1 MTSTSQKTGNRFKLP
16 KRYEN
21 NPPSVVFEFVQL
33 AIEHKP
39 LNLGAGFTDY
49 PIPRHI
55 TEALLTSS
63 DGNPLLNQYSR
74 SRGHP
79 RLVQALAK
87 LYSTLTNRNID
98 AFKEV
103 LVTVGGSEAL
113 YTAIQGHIEV
123 GDEVILIEPFYD
135 CYEPMVKI
143 AGGIPRC
150 IPLRPTKADN
160 ISGSSSN
167 WVLDW
172 NELESMF
179 NEKTKMIIVNTPTN
193 PIGKVFKQDEL
204 EKIATLCQK
213 WNVLCLADEVYE
225 WVVYDGNK
233 HIRMCTLPG
242 MWERTITIG
251 SAGKTF
257 SVTGWKIG
265 WAYGPAKLLENLQ
278 IIHESSVFT
287 VATPLQ
293 EAVAIAFEKELPRLD
308 TKECYFNT
316 LSAELSLKRDFLVK
330 ALNNV
335 GMKAVVP
342 EGAYFLL
349 ADWSTLASKADLSE
363 ETDSRRDYRFTKW
376 MIKAL
381 GLQGIPPSAFYTE
394 KHKHLAEDYVRFCFF
409 KKDENLQKAAEILQ
423 NWK

>member
-1 MTSTSQKTGNRFKLP
+1 MT

-21 NPPSVVFEFVQL
+21 NPPSVVFEYIQL
-33 AIEHKP
+33 AMEHNP

-49 PIPRHI
+49 PIPIQI
-55 TEALLTSS
+55 TEALLASS
-63 DGNPLLNQYSR
+63 DGNPLLNQYAR

-79 RLVQALAK
+79 RLVRALAN
-87 LYSTLTNRNID
+87 LYSQLTNRNID

-113 YTAIQGHIEV
+113 YATIQGHVEE

-150 IPLRPTKADN
+150 IPLRPNEAN
-160 ISGSSSN
+160 VISGSSGN

-172 NELESMF
+172 AELEALF
-179 NEKTKMIIVNTPTN
+179 NEKTKMIIVNSPTN
-193 PIGKVFKQDEL
+193 PIGKVFKQYEL
-204 EKIATLCQK
+204 EKIAALCHK
-213 WNVLCLADEVYE
+213 WNVLCLSDEVYE
-225 WVVYDGNK
+225 WLTFDGNK

-265 WAYGPAKLLENLQ
+265 WAYGPAELMENLQ
-278 IIHESSVFT
+278 IVHESSVFT

-293 EAVAIAFEKELPRLD
+293 EAIAIAFETELPRLD
-308 TKECYFNT
+308 SKECYFNT
-316 LSAELSLKRDFLVK
+316 LPAELTLKRDFLVN
-330 ALNNV
+330 ALNTV

-342 EGAYFLL
+342 EGSYFLM
-349 ADWSTLASKADLSE
+349 ADWSSLACKADLSK

-376 MIKAL
+376 MTKTL

-394 KHKHLAEDYVRFCFF
+394 EHKHLAEDYVRFCFF
-409 KKDENLQKAAEILQ
+409 KKDENLQKAAEILR
-423 NWK
+423 NWN